1 MYKKIFEK
9 SIDGVFIIEDNK
21 FVDCNNSAVKMFQY
35 ESREQLLNTHTSVI
49 SPEYQPDGKTSF
61 EKAEEHIKYAYKNGN
76 HCFEWVHLH
85 LNGESLWTE
94 VVLTDISTDDKKRL
108 LAIVKDISE
117 KKQLE
122 KQNNC
127 QHVILNAVLN
137 STPDLIFYKD
147 YLNNNGR
154 YIGCN
159 EAFEKFVGK
168 SNQDIIGK
176 TDIELFGQEV
186 GNLFRTKD
194 KKVLDRNETVINEE
208 WVDYPNGDKVLMS
221 TSKSPF
227 KDKNN
232 NIIGVLGIAR
242 DITHVHEKTKEIKN
256 LKEQME
262 LALLG
267 NKDGIWDW
275 NLLTNSVY
283 LSPLWK
289 KMLGYSDDELL
300 NEFSTWKNRVHPED
314 IESVMKGIKKNI
326 KGKTDYYE
334 GVHRLRHKN
343 GSWVWILA
351 RGKAIFN
358 EDGKAIR
365 MTGTHTDI
373 TKQKEIEEKN
383 KKLLYS
389 VQNFQE
395 LFDSTIEAI
404 VMSDKKHKIIDINLA
419 GVQLLKAKTKQ
430 EIIGRNMLSL
440 LPKEEEAKVI
450 EGFKQ
455 TVNKPYKLIIKSLDG
470 KIIYTLATG
479 RDTTIQGKFTRISTI
494 IDITEVQQKD
504 EQLLQQSKLA
514 QMGEMMGMIAHQ
526 WRQPLNAISASSINL
541 SLMSSMNILKDEKV
555 QESSEFIQN
564 QTQKM
569 SSTID
574 TFMNFVKPA
583 KESKP
588 FKFLHTVEAI
598 MKIMGA
604 QLINHNIKVNI
615 ESKNDNI
622 SIVGYEDLLEQVIIN
637 LLSNSRDAF
646 EEIELEEKY
655 INITIDMKNDIPIII
670 IEDNAGGIP
679 HAISD
684 KIFNPYFTTKEQG
697 KGTGIG
703 LYMSKDIMEK
713 SFGGNLIYSA
723 IEGGSRFEIICGM
736 KKEG

>member
-1 MYKKIFEK
+1 MYEKIFEK
-9 SIDGVFIIEDNK
+9 SIDCVLIIEDNK
-21 FVDCNNSAVKMFQY
+21 FTDCNDFAVKMFRYQ
-35 ESREQLLNTHTSVI
+35 SREHLLSTHPSVI

-61 EKAEEHIKYAYKNGN
+61 EKAEEHIKYAYINGN
-76 HCFEWVHLH
+76 HSFEWMHLN
-85 LNGESLWTE
+85 LNGESFWTE
-94 VVLTDISTDDKKRL
+94 VVLTDISTDGKKIL

-117 KKQLE
+117 KKRLE
-122 KQNNC
+122 EENNY
-127 QHVILNAVLN
+127 QHMILNAVLN

-147 YLNNNGR
+147 YLNNNGK

-186 GNLFRTKD
+186 GSFFRTKD
-194 KKVLDRNETVINEE
+194 KEMLDRDETVINEE

-227 KDKNN
+227 KDEKN

-242 DITHVHEKTKEIKN
+242 DITHVHEKTKEIQN

-275 NLLTNSVY
+275 NLLDDSVY
-283 LSPLWK
+283 FSPLWK
-289 KMLGYSDDELL
+289 EMLGYSDDELP
-300 NEFSTWKNRVHPED
+300 NEFSTWKDRVHPED
-314 IESVMKGIKKNI
+314 IKPIMKGIKKNI

-351 RGKAIFN
+351 RGKTIFD
-358 EDGKAIR
+358 EDAKAIR

-395 LFDSTIEAI
+395 LFDSTIETI
-404 VMSDKKHKIIDINLA
+404 VMSDEKHKIIDVNLA

-430 EIIGRNMLSL
+430 EIIGKNMLSL
-440 LPKEEEAKVI
+440 LAKEEQTKVI
-450 EGFKQ
+450 EGFRQ
-455 TVNKPYKLIIKSLDG
+455 AVSKPYKLNIKSLDG
-470 KIIYTLATG
+470 KIIYALASG
-479 RDTTIQGKFTRISTI
+479 KDTTIQGKSTRISTI
-494 IDITEVQQKD
+494 IDITELQQKD

-514 QMGEMMGMIAHQ
+514 QMGEMIGMIAHQ
-526 WRQPLNAISASSINL
+526 WRQPLNAISATGINL
-541 SLMSSMNILKDEKV
+541 SLMSS
-555 QESSEFIQN
+555 
-564 QTQKM
+564 
-569 SSTID
+569 
-574 TFMNFVKPA
+574 
-583 KESKP
+583 
-588 FKFLHTVEAI
+588 
-598 MKIMGA
+598 
-604 QLINHNIKVNI
+604 
-615 ESKNDNI
+615 KNDNI
-622 SIVGYEDLLEQVIIN
+622 AIVGYEDLLEQVIIN

-646 EEIELEEKY
+646 EELEIAQKY
-655 INITIDMKNDIPIII
+655 INIMISMRNNIPTIT

-679 HAISD
+679 HAIGD

-713 SFGGNLIYSA
+713 SFDGDLIYSA
-723 IEGGSRFEIICGM
+723 VEGGSRFEIVCGI
-736 KKEG
+736 KNI

>member
-275 NLLTNSVY
+275 NLLTDSIY
-283 LSPLWK
+283 FSPLWK

-351 RGKAIFN
+351 RGKAIFD

-373 TKQKEIEEKN
+373 TKQKKIEEKN

-404 VMSDKKHKIIDINLA
+404 VMSDEKHKIIDINLA

-494 IDITEVQQKD
+494 IDIT
-504 EQLLQQSKLA
+504 
-514 QMGEMMGMIAHQ
+514 
-526 WRQPLNAISASSINL
+526 
-541 SLMSSMNILKDEKV
+541 
-555 QESSEFIQN
+555 
-564 QTQKM
+564 
-569 SSTID
+569 
-574 TFMNFVKPA
+574 
-583 KESKP
+583 
-588 FKFLHTVEAI
+588 
-598 MKIMGA
+598 
-604 QLINHNIKVNI
+604 
-615 ESKNDNI
+615 
-622 SIVGYEDLLEQVIIN
+622 
-637 LLSNSRDAF
+637 
-646 EEIELEEKY
+646 
-655 INITIDMKNDIPIII
+655 
-670 IEDNAGGIP
+670 
-679 HAISD
+679 
-684 KIFNPYFTTKEQG
+684 
-697 KGTGIG
+697 
-703 LYMSKDIMEK
+703 
-713 SFGGNLIYSA
+713 
-723 IEGGSRFEIICGM
+723 
-736 KKEG
+736 